1 MTGLVSLRSM
11 AGPAIV
17 SITGVF
23 ALLGLLAAGP
33 ASAQTRRIDSG
44 SASFTNVSF
53 YWDTRL
59 SPPTP
64 PLSDSFGGRH
74 ATTGNEVHRILLDGN
89 RRVYFGYTVR
99 IESTA
104 ERTRFSLTFRPLE
117 LTPALMTRFD
127 IDATWKPL
135 PAPQFPGAQVVRM
148 GEVLEL
154 SLLSNNASAQQL
166 TEYVTVQEP
175 RRTRGFTAPDEGD
188 SRELVVAPGTARDF
202 TVDDAVLHLREARI
216 SVNGRLEESSQRLL
230 GDEAGTVV
238 WIYIPNRGRFLLSI
252 ARNSGRGFRKAGEV
266 RGSSLRFTVGADTY
280 SVTTG
285 GRIAPGDAA
294 FNLYVLHQPKWR
306 PGHPH
311 ADLEMATVGAAD
323 RAEDLAIK

>member
-1 MTGLVSLRSM
+1 MTGLVSLRPA
-11 AGPAIV
+11 AGPAIALV
-17 SITGVF
+17 TWVF
-23 ALLGLLAAGP
+23 VLLGLLVAMP
-33 ASAQTRRIDSG
+33 ASAQTRRVDGG
-44 SASFTNVSF
+44 SASFGTFSF
-53 YWDTRL
+53 YWETRL
-59 SPPTP
+59 SPATP
-64 PLSDSFGGRH
+64 PLSDSFGGAY
-74 ATTGNEVHRILLDGN
+74 ATTVNEVHRILLDGN

-99 IESTA
+99 IEAAA
-104 ERTRFSLTFRPLE
+104 ERTQYSLTFRPLT

-135 PAPQFPGAQVVRM
+135 PAPQFPGAQVVRS

-154 SLLSNNASAQQL
+154 SLLSNNASAQRL

-175 RRTRGFTAPDEGD
+175 VRTRGFTGPEDRD

-230 GDEAGTVV
+230 GDETGTVV
-238 WIYIPNRGRFLLSI
+238 WIYVPGRGRFLLSI
-252 ARNSGRGFRKAGEV
+252 VRNSGLGFRRAGDI
-266 RGSSLRFTVGADTY
+266 RGSSLRFTIGADTY
-280 SVTTG
+280 SVNTA

-306 PGHPH
+306 PGYPH
-311 ADLEMATVGAAD
+311 ADLEAATVGAAD
-323 RAEDLAIK
+323 RVEDLLTR